1 MGQGALNTT
10 NLKLITFDCYGTLI
24 DWESGIRGTLKRQL
38 QSAGREWQDRFFD
51 LYLER
56 EALHE
61 SAAYRPYREVLAAAE
76 ADVLTEAGVSPL
88 PAPALADSLPDWKP
102 FADTLQG
109 LERLGEKYRL
119 GVLSNIDRD
128 LFARTARHLGVK
140 FDIVVTAEDVQY
152 YKPGP
157 AHFERMLE
165 QSKLNKN
172 QVLHVA
178 QSLYHDIAVC
188 NELNIPCVWINR
200 RGEENT
206 RSAQPIA
213 EFPDLPSFAS
223 AVL

>member
-1 MGQGALNTT
+1 MGQDALNTT
-10 NLKLITFDCYGTLI
+10 ELELITFDCYGTLI
-24 DWESGIRGTLKRQL
+24 DWESGIRETLQRQL
-38 QSAGREWQDRFFD
+38 QSAGREWEDQFFD

-76 ADVLTEAGVSPL
+76 VDVLTAAGVNPL
-88 PAPALADSLPDWKP
+88 PEPALADSLPNWKP

-109 LERLGEKYRL
+109 LERLREKYKL

-128 LFARTARHLGVK
+128 LFAQTARHLGVK

-157 AHFERMLE
+157 AHFDQMLK
-165 QSKLNKN
+165 QSRLNKN

-213 EFPDLPSFAS
+213 EFSDLPSFAS

>member
-10 NLKLITFDCYGTLI
+10 DLKLITFDCYGTLI
-24 DWESGIRGTLKRQL
+24 DWESGIRETLQRQL
-38 QSAGREWQDRFFD
+38 QSAGRAWEDRFFD
-51 LYLER
+51 LYVER
-56 EALHE
+56 EARHE

-76 ADVLTEAGVSPL
+76 ADVLTAAGVNPL
-88 PAPALADSLPDWKP
+88 PKPALADSLPDWKP

-109 LERLGEKYRL
+109 LERLREKYKL

-157 AHFERMLE
+157 AHFEKMLE
-165 QSKLNKN
+165 QSRLNKN
-172 QVLHVA
+172 QILHVA

-206 RSAQPIA
+206 RSARPIP
-213 EFPDLPSFAS
+213 EFPDLSSFAS

>member
-10 NLKLITFDCYGTLI
+10 ELELITFDCYGTLI
-24 DWESGIRGTLKRQL
+24 DWESGIRGTLQRQL
-38 QSAGREWQDRFFD
+38 QSGGREWEDRFFD

-76 ADVLTEAGVSPL
+76 ADVLTAAGVNPL
-88 PAPALADSLPDWKP
+88 PEPALAESLPDWKP
-102 FADTLQG
+102 FPDTLQG
-109 LERLGEKYRL
+109 LQRLREKYRL

-128 LFARTARHLGVK
+128 LFERTTRHLGVK

-157 AHFERMLE
+157 AHFNRMLE
-165 QSKLNKN
+165 QTGLNEN
-172 QVLHVA
+172 QVLHAA

-200 RGEENT
+200 NGEENP
-206 RSAQPIA
+206 RSARPIA
-213 EFPDLPSFAS
+213 EFPDLLSFAS

>member
-1 MGQGALNTT
+1 MGQEALNTT
-10 NLKLITFDCYGTLI
+10 ELKLITFDCYGTLI
-24 DWESGIRGTLKRQL
+24 DWESGIRGTLQRQL
-38 QSAGREWQDRFFD
+38 QSAGREWEDRFFD

-56 EALHE
+56 EAWHE

-76 ADVLTEAGVSPL
+76 ADVLTAAGVDPL
-88 PAPALADSLPDWKP
+88 PKPALAESLPDWMP

-109 LERLGEKYRL
+109 LQRLSEKYRL

-157 AHFERMLE
+157 AHFNRMLE
-165 QSKLNKN
+165 QSGLKEN
-172 QVLHVA
+172 QVLHAA
-178 QSLYHDIAVC
+178 QSVYHDIAVC

-200 RGEENT
+200 SGEENT
-206 RSAQPIA
+206 RSARPIA

>member
-1 MGQGALNTT
+1 MGHDALNTT
-10 NLKLITFDCYGTLI
+10 ELELITFDCYGTLI
-24 DWESGIRGTLKRQL
+24 DWESGIRGTLQRQL
-38 QSAGREWQDRFFD
+38 QSAGREWEDRFFD

-56 EALHE
+56 EAWHE

-76 ADVLTEAGVSPL
+76 ADVLTAAGVNPL
-88 PAPALADSLPDWKP
+88 PKPALADSLPHWKP

-109 LERLGEKYRL
+109 LERLKEKYKL

-140 FDIVVTAEDVQY
+140 FNIVVTAEDVEY

-157 AHFERMLE
+157 AHFNRMLE
-165 QSKLNKN
+165 QTGLNKN
-172 QVLHVA
+172 QVLHAA
-178 QSLYHDIAVC
+178 QSLYHDIVVC

-200 RGEENT
+200 RGEQNT
-206 RSAQPIA
+206 RSARPIA
-213 EFPDLPSFAS
+213 EFSDLPSFAS

>member
-1 MGQGALNTT
+1 MGQDALNTT
-10 NLKLITFDCYGTLI
+10 ELELITFDCYGTLI
-24 DWESGIRGTLKRQL
+24 DWESGIRGTLQRQL
-38 QSAGREWQDRFFD
+38 QSAGREWEDRFFD

-76 ADVLTEAGVSPL
+76 ADVLTAAGVKPL
-88 PAPALADSLPDWKP
+88 PKPALADSLPDWKP

-109 LERLGEKYRL
+109 LERLKEKYKL

-140 FDIVVTAEDVQY
+140 FDIVITAEDVQY

-165 QSKLNKN
+165 QSRLNKN

-206 RSAQPIA
+206 HSAQPIA
-213 EFPDLPSFAS
+213 EFSDLPLFAS

>member
-1 MGQGALNTT
+1 MGRDALNTT
-10 NLKLITFDCYGTLI
+10 ELKLITFDCYGTLI
-24 DWESGIRGTLKRQL
+24 DWESGIRRTLQRQL
-38 QSAGREWQDRFFD
+38 QSAGREWEDRFFD

-76 ADVLTEAGVSPL
+76 ADVLTAAGVNPL
-88 PAPALADSLPDWKP
+88 PKPALADSLPDWKP

-109 LERLGEKYRL
+109 LERLREKYKL

-157 AHFERMLE
+157 AHFNRMLE
-165 QSKLNKN
+165 QTGLNKS
-172 QVLHVA
+172 QVLHAA
-178 QSLYHDIAVC
+178 QSLYHDVAVC

-206 RSAQPIA
+206 RSARPIA

>member
-1 MGQGALNTT
+1 MGQDALNTT
-10 NLKLITFDCYGTLI
+10 ELKLITFDCYGTLI
-24 DWESGIRGTLKRQL
+24 DWESGIRGTLQRQL
-38 QSAGREWQDRFFD
+38 QSGGQEWEDRFFD
-51 LYLER
+51 LYLDR

-61 SAAYRPYREVLAAAE
+61 SAGYRPYREVLAAAE
-76 ADVLTEAGVSPL
+76 ADVLTAAGVDPL
-88 PAPALADSLPDWKP
+88 PKPALAHSLPSWKP

-109 LERLGEKYRL
+109 LQRLKEKYKL
-119 GVLSNIDRD
+119 GVLSNIDRH

-157 AHFERMLE
+157 AHFERMIE
-165 QSKLNKN
+165 QSGLNKN
-172 QVLHVA
+172 QVLHAA

-200 RGEENT
+200 RGEQNS

-213 EFPDLPSFAS
+213 EFPDLVSFAS

>member
-10 NLKLITFDCYGTLI
+10 DLKLITFDCYGTLI
-24 DWESGIRGTLKRQL
+24 DWESGIRETLQRQL
-38 QSAGREWQDRFFD
+38 QSAGRAWEDRFFD
-51 LYLER
+51 LYVER
-56 EALHE
+56 EARHE

-76 ADVLTEAGVSPL
+76 ADVLTAAGVNPL
-88 PAPALADSLPDWKP
+88 PKPALADSLPDWKP

-109 LERLGEKYRL
+109 LERLREKYKL

-152 YKPGP
+152 YKPGL
-157 AHFERMLE
+157 AHFEKMLE
-165 QSKLNKN
+165 QSRLNKN
-172 QVLHVA
+172 QILHVA

-206 RSAQPIA
+206 RSARPIA